1 MSCRRACV
9 HEKSHI
15 SMEMGRGRGERIP
28 GGARD
33 PNRGTGVSRRN
44 FFIKNKKKG
53 NMVAHRAHTAREVGK
68 ENIPKIR
75 ILSGEQD
82 SILILTIFHLVLYCL
97 LLSNC
102 SHRVLL
108 HQFAVCQLMECMEGR
123 SVVGRL

>member
-44 FFIKNKKKG
+44 FFIKNKKKETWL
-53 NMVAHRAHTAREVGK
+53 HTEHTQHERLEK
-68 ENIPKIR
+68 KIS
-75 ILSGEQD
+75 LK
-82 SILILTIFHLVLYCL
+82 FVY
-97 LLSNC
+97 
-102 SHRVLL
+102 
-108 HQFAVCQLMECMEGR
+108 
-123 SVVGRL
+123 